1 MLLVAV
7 FFWGSLFVSF
17 FLLPLIA
24 VLGLLWSPIAA
35 TISWRLA
42 RNRGLHG
49 LGYAFAGAV
58 YSALFL
64 VPWLYLTM
72 RLVGKMPP
80 IWMIGFSYFL
90 LYLAWS
96 ALVYVAVI
104 SVDFAYFG
112 ALSDIH
118 DITYRILWPAMLALL
133 LMSFLVLLKIDERL
147 QGSQVL
153 PGPGYILP
161 FVGLWVSMAAFLTI
175 SHIFFSPI
183 YAF

>member
-24 VLGLLWSPIAA
+24 VLGLMWSPIAA
-35 TISWRLA
+35 AISWWLA
-42 RNRGLHG
+42 RNRGFNG
-49 LGYAFAGAV
+49 VGYAFAGAI
-58 YSALFL
+58 YSVLFL
-64 VPWLYLTM
+64 GPWLYLTM
-72 RLVGKMPP
+72 RLVGITPP
-80 IWMIGFSYFL
+80 RWMIGFSYIL
-90 LYLAWS
+90 LYLVWS
-96 ALVYVAVI
+96 APIL
-104 SVDFAYFG
+104 FARNIG
-112 ALSDIH
+112 KIVEHSSSALAPVTSQL
-118 DITYRILWPAMLALL
+118 LWAAMLALL
-133 LMSFLVLLKIDERL
+133 LISLLLLLKIDERL

>member
-1 MLLVAV
+1 MLLGAV
-7 FFWGSLFVSF
+7 FFWGSIFVSF

-24 VLGLLWSPIAA
+24 VLGLLWSPCAA

-64 VPWLYLTM
+64 GPWLYLTM
-72 RLVGKMPP
+72 RLVGKTPP
-80 IWMIGFSYFL
+80 RWMIGFSYFL
-90 LYLAWS
+90 LYLVWS
-96 ALVYVAVI
+96 GLVYVAVI

-112 ALSDIH
+112 TLPDIR

-133 LMSFLVLLKIDERL
+133 LMSFLVLLKIDECL
-147 QGSQVL
+147 QVSGVL
-153 PGPGYILP
+153 PAPSYIFP
-161 FVGLWVSMAAFLTI
+161 FVGVWVSTAAFLTI
-175 SHIFFSPI
+175 EQIFSGL